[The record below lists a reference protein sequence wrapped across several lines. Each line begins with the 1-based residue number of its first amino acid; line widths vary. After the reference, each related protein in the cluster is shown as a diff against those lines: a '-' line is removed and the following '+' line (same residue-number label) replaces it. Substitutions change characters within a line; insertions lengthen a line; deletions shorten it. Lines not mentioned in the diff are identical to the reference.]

1 MSVRR
6 RWALVEVALDPVEG
20 HEQEGSRPALVI
32 SNEPFNETS
41 GLLTVLPITSM
52 KERRQAL
59 PWEVLLPAAAAG
71 NPLDS
76 IIMPQQVRTVSAMRV
91 RRLFGR
97 LADPALRRE
106 VASKVLLHLGFES
119 LDDLAD
125 EP

>member
-1 MSVRR
+1 MGMRR
-6 RWALVEVALDPVEG
+6 RWALVEVSLDPTAG
-20 HEQEGSRPALVI
+20 HEQARSRPALVI

-41 GLLTVLPITSM
+41 GLLTVLPVTSA
-52 KERRQAL
+52 KERRKAQA
-59 PWEVLLPAAAAG
+59 WEVFLPAGTAG

-76 IIMPQQVRTVSAMRV
+76 IIMPQQIRTTSALRV

-97 LADPALRRE
+97 LIDSGLRRE

-119 LDDLAD
+119 LDYLAE

>member
-1 MSVRR
+1 MSLRR
-6 RWALVEVALDPVEG
+6 RWALVEVALDPAEG
-20 HEQEGSRPALVI
+20 HEQAGSRPALVV

-52 KERRQAL
+52 KERRQPQ
-59 PWEVLLPAAAAG
+59 PWEILLPAAAAG

-76 IIMPQQVRTVSAMRV
+76 IIMPQQMRTVSATRV
-91 RRLFGR
+91 RRPFGR
-97 LADPALRRE
+97 LTDPALRRE
-106 VASKVLLHLGFES
+106 VAGKMLLHLGFEN

>member
-6 RWALVEVALDPVEG
+6 RWALVEVALDPAED
-20 HEQEGSRPALVI
+20 HEQAGSRPALVV

-52 KERRQAL
+52 KERRQ
-59 PWEVLLPAAAAG
+59 PQSWEILLPAAGAG

-76 IIMPQQVRTVSAMRV
+76 IIMPQQIRTVSAMRI
-91 RRLFGR
+91 RRLIGR
-97 LADPALRRE
+97 LTDPALRRD